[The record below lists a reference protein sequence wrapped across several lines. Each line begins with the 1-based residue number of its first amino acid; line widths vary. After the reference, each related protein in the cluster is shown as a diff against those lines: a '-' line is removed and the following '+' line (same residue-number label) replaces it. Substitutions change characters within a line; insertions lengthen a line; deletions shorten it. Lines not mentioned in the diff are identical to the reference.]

1 MCATVSLARPTV
13 LVLHEDAASLDAL
26 TQRFEAGGFEVIT
39 AITGFRAQADLE
51 GERAIDLVAAPWDA
65 RHPVGGELYRWALH
79 RRYDLRD
86 GFVFLSAEPPPEF
99 DRLVAGRCL
108 WAARPAELVRL
119 AMATVRQR
127 RRLAAARDAALEIV
141 GDAPTLLL
149 ADDEPALLMAMA
161 DLLGEAGYAVVR
173 VDSGHA
179 AITQLV
185 LGEPDAVVVDW
196 NMDDGHGADVYRWI
210 QQVKPWLAE
219 RVVFLTDGE
228 AEDATGVAPG
238 RPMFRKGQDARAL
251 RAVLGEIVRQVRGDG
266 PAY

>member
-1 MCATVSLARPTV
+1 MRQVLARPAV
-13 LVLHEDAASLDAL
+13 LILHDEASSLDAL

-39 AITGFRAQADLE
+39 AISGFRAQADLE
-51 GERAIDLVAAPWDA
+51 GERTVDLVVVPWDA

-86 GFVFLSAEPPPEF
+86 GFVFLAGEPPPDF

-108 WAARPAELVRL
+108 WVSPGEVVRVGH
-119 AMATVRQR
+119 ATAHRR
-127 RRLAAARDAALEIV
+127 RRLRELRDAAQAV
-141 GDAPTLLL
+141 ASDDQPHLLL
-149 ADDEPALLMAMA
+149 ADDEPALLQVMA
-161 DLLGEAGYAVVR
+161 DLLGEAGYAVAR

-179 AITQLV
+179 AITRLV
-185 LGEPDAVVVDW
+185 DVECDAIVVDW

-228 AEDATGVAPG
+228 SEDATAVAPG
-238 RPMFRKGQDARAL
+238 RPMFRKGQDSRAL
-251 RAVLGEIVRQVRGDG
+251 LAVLGEIVRQVRADE
-266 PAY
+266 PAF